1 MVNLPFK
8 KKKDDENK
16 TKEKKEKVK
25 VKSEKGILKK
35 RKASTGKSKIAYM
48 VLKKPRVTEKG
59 KYFEEQRKY
68 VFEVFKNTNKIDVK
82 KSIEDVYNV
91 KVEKVNI
98 INIPR
103 KKRRLGKTEG
113 WKKGFKKA
121 MITLKEGN
129 KIEIAPR

>member
-1 MVNLPFK
+1 MVNLSFK
-8 KKKDDENK
+8 KKKNDEKK
-16 TKEKKEKVK
+16 TEEKKEKAK
-25 VKSEKGILKK
+25 ARLEKGEK
-35 RKASTGKSKIAYM
+35 RGKASTGKSKIAYM
-48 VLKKPRVTEKG
+48 VLKKPRITEKG

-103 KKRRLGKTEG
+103 KKRRLGRTEG